1 MNKIFKIAT
10 LALAGTIA
18 FAACKEEPVL
28 RLTDVGP
35 EMTVN
40 SCTESTYM
48 GADVKFSV
56 NVNDAEFALST
67 LKAWLYYD
75 ETKVNELTIRTK
87 ENGTY
92 EGAVQAPL
100 YAKIPD
106 GIATIVFAAQNVGMG
121 LTYDTLYV
129 SLKRPDFPT
138 LTLKTEEGAEYTL
151 EKKPSTYIYEITAD
165 FPAKVKGVLVTP
177 AINDEGDVITIGWD
191 GSALSASKDASI
203 PYNAGLAGK
212 YTIWA
217 DLEFLTT
224 SPVDGKADLQNVSR
238 YTQGQD
244 MAFGDLVDLNNWTL
258 DYDFFNVNDDFTQVK
273 FRAVDGLYKFNYDTE
288 NMWIKVEPMANDSEL
303 LSLSE
308 DGSGAPWVIGS
319 NFGKPVIGPGWNT
332 EDGAYPMAQVAE
344 KVYQF
349 TLSAPGQVAVS
360 GADFKF
366 FHQKGWGGEFVK
378 ADYAEVNIAPA
389 FDMTDSGNI
398 QGKEVKGGKSYKFTL
413 DLTGGVKAAKL
424 SCEEVVVPVN
434 MLDIQVNGVAAMK
447 MSNEVYKVMAVNVE
461 QNSIISFSGISNPLD
476 WYVDPDHFELTGE
489 GLKFKAVSGYY
500 SFELN
505 LANQFV
511 TVRRVKADGKAATY
525 KDEGAITFMG
535 WGVAHPMMTSQLA
548 WDSGALITLAEVE
561 DGVYQFTGVAVEET
575 DGETIGGRWRYDYLS
590 FKFFGQAGWGDE
602 QGTVTLTPEAQKCLA
617 VPGNVELAEGA
628 ALELGATYVMTV
640 TAGPL
645 NNGKFDV
652 TIDFV
657 KK

>member
-1 MNKIFKIAT
+1 MNKIFKIAAF
-10 LALAGTIA
+10 ALAGTLA
-18 FAACKEEPVL
+18 FAACQQAPELK
-28 RLTDVGP
+28 LTDVGP
-35 EMTVN
+35 ETTVN

-48 GADVKFSV
+48 GADIKFSV
-56 NVNDAEFALST
+56 TIQDKDFALST
-67 LKAWLYYD
+67 LKAKLLYD
-75 ETKVNELTIRTK
+75 ETEVNNITIRTK
-87 ENGTY
+87 DNGATY
-92 EGAVQAPL
+92 EGAIQAPL
-100 YAKIPD
+100 YKDIPN
-106 GIATIVFAAQNVGMG
+106 GIATLVFASQNVGMG
-121 LTYDTLYV
+121 ITYDTTYV
-129 SLKRPDFPT
+129 ALKRPDFATVT
-138 LTLKTEEGAEYTL
+138 LQTEEGASYELAKVADYQ
-151 EKKPSTYIYEITAD
+151 YEITQD
-165 FPAKVKGVLVTP
+165 FPEKVKGVIVTP
-177 AINDEGDVITIGWD
+177 AINAEGDVITIGWD
-191 GSALSASKDASI
+191 GSALSASKTASI
-203 PYNAGLAGK
+203 PFTAGVAGK
-212 YTIWA
+212 YTISVNLLTLKA
-217 DLEFLTT
+217 SPLGATNVAAVYQLE
-224 SPVDGKADLQNVSR
+224 
-238 YTQGQD
+238 QGQVMD
-244 MAFGDLVDLNNWTL
+244 FGGVVDLNNWTV
-258 DYDFFNVNDDFTQVK
+258 DYDFFEVNDDFTEVK
-273 FRAVDGLYKFNYDTE
+273 FRAASGNYLLTYDADKLYVKAEPVDADGNPAT
-288 NMWIKVEPMANDSEL
+288 
-303 LSLSE
+303 LSA
-308 DGSGAPWVIGS
+308 DGTGTPWVIGA

>member
-56 NVNDAEFALST
+56 DVNDSEFALST

-217 DLEFLTT
+217 DLQFLTT
-224 SPVDGKADLQNVSR
+224 SPVGGKADLQNVSR

-288 NMWIKVEPMANDSEL
+288 NMWIKVEPMANDSDL

-434 MLDIQVNGVAAMK
+434 MLDIQVNGVAARK